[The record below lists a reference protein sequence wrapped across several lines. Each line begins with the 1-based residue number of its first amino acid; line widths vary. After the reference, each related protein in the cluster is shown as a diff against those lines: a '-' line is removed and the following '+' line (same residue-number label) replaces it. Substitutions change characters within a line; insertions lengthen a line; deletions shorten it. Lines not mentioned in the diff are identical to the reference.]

1 MSEKTRPGPD
11 GVITVFFTL
20 LSILFLGLIFVLIE
34 SARYQGARA
43 QAANNTDMAHY
54 SAFSEYEQ
62 LLLKE
67 FEIFGVDASYGSGDF
82 SIDRFRDRLLSYMNE
97 NASPT
102 SAGLALLGFDPWKVR
117 TGSCRI
123 SEYALLTDD
132 NAEPFYQ
139 QVVTYMKKTAITQA
153 AGTLLSVWDDAQ
165 EAKKD
170 QEQFEKEKNTAD
182 SKQEELAQK
191 EEEAQ
196 KKLEEAQNLQDE
208 SGEFQPEEAPEESF
222 LEAVRRR
229 RKLNPLPA
237 LKKLAGKDLLTI
249 TCGNVVISQNAV
261 AGTDLT
267 FSRWRKKGNLSL
279 NRRQGGR
286 LDDLYFKEYLLNHF
300 HDYRSWKDT
309 KLKYELE
316 YILSGKRSDRENL
329 KSTIQKLLLIREG
342 CNYAFCA
349 ADVQMSSEAGA
360 LAEILMGW
368 TGIPALVSILKHSLL
383 LGWAYAES
391 LLDVRELME
400 GGRIPLKGTK
410 ETWLLSI
417 DQLVNINEL
426 LEHGRGSRKEGLDYH
441 GYLRLLMYLQG
452 CNAQKKRGLEL
463 IELRVR
469 SQTGL
474 SNFQA
479 DHLVVAVHDQTE
491 WHIPPLFSRV
501 TGVFMGLMSGEGE
514 ILVDGGFSYLQ
525 Q

>member
-1 MSEKTRPGPD
+1 M
-11 GVITVFFTL
+11 FFTL

-208 SGEFQPEEAPEESF
+208 SGELQPEEAPEGVTPEFKKTMDEYEEFFDEYVEFMQTYQDSDDALGMLTDYTKFMTEYTEAMEALEKIDESDLSDADYAYY
-222 LEAVRRR
+222 LEVMGRI
-229 RKLNPLPA
+229 NQ
-237 LKKLAGKDLLTI
+237 KLAG
-249 TCGNVVISQNAV
+249 AV
-261 AGTDLT
+261 
-267 FSRWRKKGNLSL
+267 
-279 NRRQGGR
+279 
-286 LDDLYFKEYLLNHF
+286 
-300 HDYRSWKDT
+300 
-309 KLKYELE
+309 
-316 YILSGKRSDRENL
+316 
-329 KSTIQKLLLIREG
+329 
-342 CNYAFCA
+342 
-349 ADVQMSSEAGA
+349 
-360 LAEILMGW
+360 
-368 TGIPALVSILKHSLL
+368 
-383 LGWAYAES
+383 
-391 LLDVRELME
+391 
-400 GGRIPLKGTK
+400 
-410 ETWLLSI
+410 
-417 DQLVNINEL
+417 
-426 LEHGRGSRKEGLDYH
+426 
-441 GYLRLLMYLQG
+441 
-452 CNAQKKRGLEL
+452 
-463 IELRVR
+463 
-469 SQTGL
+469 
-474 SNFQA
+474 
-479 DHLVVAVHDQTE
+479 
-491 WHIPPLFSRV
+491 
-501 TGVFMGLMSGEGE
+501 
-514 ILVDGGFSYLQ
+514 
-525 Q
+525 